1 MLTLRGCLR
10 TAVHGAPSSSVSW
23 SGSNGVGIIVRTSQ
37 CANGGEGLKNLESPQ
52 FMHHDR
58 LNVCILCDRNPGR
71 RYSGPR
77 ERKISAGKKLRGLC
91 GSSPATGGPLSNRGH
106 LSLHSNQYHE
116 EAFVLTVFL
125 VAACFTKL
133 FLPPLIGVAPPMR
146 HLAMQALTPAF
157 FLEHKSFLNT
167 KNFSAKCGLH
177 FSAAGAST

>member
-1 MLTLRGCLR
+1 MMSQCSIGRLPIYLSPCTKWRCRGLDDIGG
-10 TAVHGAPSSSVSW
+10 TAVSDHVDLARVLAHSGAGAPSSSVSW

-133 FLPPLIGVAPPMR
+133 FLPPL
-146 HLAMQALTPAF
+146 
-157 FLEHKSFLNT
+157 
-167 KNFSAKCGLH
+167 
-177 FSAAGAST
+177 